1 MSNLWYALQVKS
13 RYEHIAHTHLCARG
27 FVALLPQYKSR
38 RRWSDRYQEITLP
51 LFPGYVFC
59 QIDILNRRP
68 VITTPG
74 VVSIVG
80 AGSVPIPIEELEIA
94 AVQAVVNSG
103 IASEPWRYLQVGQ
116 SVRVTDGPL
125 CGLEGILVDLGRHS
139 HLVLSIE
146 LLQRSIAVQVP
157 RDAIM
162 PIPAKARVASA
173 NRDSGFAYRDTR
185 GREVAS
191 SAR

>member
-1 MSNLWYALQVKS
+1 MSTLGESVFGRGKSVDTMLLFTIGTGIGGGVIIDRRLRLGPLGAVGELGHQTLQ
-13 RYEHIAHTHLCARG
+13 
-27 FVALLPQYKSR
+27 P
-38 RRWSDRYQEITLP
+38 
-51 LFPGYVFC
+51 
-59 QIDILNRRP
+59 
-68 VITTPG
+68 
-74 VVSIVG
+74 
-80 AGSVPIPIEELEIA
+80 
-94 AVQAVVNSG
+94 
-103 IASEPWRYLQVGQ
+103 
-116 SVRVTDGPL
+116 DGPL

-185 GREVAS
+185 GREVAR